1 MFLSYANYVSATIH
15 VRLAA
20 QKEPGSYAH
29 KALRKCSDVLEV
41 EQSVGWSSRRAKQD
55 IYGVITR
62 MGVHLGNREA
72 LGETSD
78 LTSSDLDIEAIMKTF
93 APQQLL
99 TGSLVEPSPNTLC
112 PSEIEADPSS
122 SYALQPSDLIAKGDV
137 LFSQRVMPF
146 AGNDVWIWWIC
157 LRRS

>member
-29 KALRKCSDVLEV
+29 KALRKCSDVLEI

-78 LTSSDLDIEAIMKTF
+78 LA
-93 APQQLL
+93 
-99 TGSLVEPSPNTLC
+99 
-112 PSEIEADPSS
+112 
-122 SYALQPSDLIAKGDV
+122 
-137 LFSQRVMPF
+137 
-146 AGNDVWIWWIC
+146 
-157 LRRS
+157 